1 MEKTVDYDESIL
13 LNAKIQQS
21 VVRNVTPTNVVQ
33 GEKKNVKWWLNKE
46 ETTFFADAAQNKEY
60 G

>member
-1 MEKTVDYDESIL
+1 MEERFDYDESIL

-33 GEKKNVKWWLNKE
+33 GEKKNLKWRSNKE
-46 ETTFFADAAQNKEY
+46 ETTFFADAAQNKQY